1 MTAPALA
8 PSRGLRHVSRRTV
21 LGAAAGLAAPLAFAQ
36 QDYPSKPIRL
46 VVPFAAGGG
55 SDIVARTVAQ
65 KVSESIGQPVVVEN
79 KGGAGGNIG
88 TDLVAKSA
96 ADGYT
101 IVMGVFG
108 PIAVNPSLF
117 GNLPYDPVRD
127 FAPITQAVS
136 VTNMLVVHPSV
147 PANNLRELI
156 EYGRRNPGKLASAT
170 GGTGTAGHMASELF
184 KSMTKLDMAVL
195 PYKGAAPAVND
206 VLGGQVPMTFE
217 ALLSTLPHVRAGK
230 LRAIAVTT
238 STRSSLLP
246 NVPTMAEAGLP
257 GYEATNWYGFLAPA
271 HTPGPIV
278 DRLNR
283 DMVKALR
290 MPDVKEKLL
299 GQGAEVVG
307 NTPQEFAAVIRT
319 DLDKWKRLVAETGIK
334 AD

>member
-1 MTAPALA
+1 MTFP
-8 PSRGLRHVSRRTV
+8 VRRRAV
-21 LGAAAGLAAPLAFAQ
+21 LSAAAGLAAPLVFAQ
-36 QDYPSKPIRL
+36 QDYPNKPIRL

-65 KVSESIGQPVVVEN
+65 KLSEGIGQPVVVEN
-79 KGGAGGNIG
+79 KSGAGGNIG
-88 TDLVAKSA
+88 TDLVAKA
-96 ADGYT
+96 APDGYT

-127 FAPITQAVS
+127 FAPITQAVA

-147 PANNLRELI
+147 PANNLKELI
-156 EYGRRNPGKLASAT
+156 EYGRRNPGKLASGT

-184 KSMTKLDMAVL
+184 KSMTKLDMTVL

-230 LRAIAVTT
+230 LKAIAVTT
-238 STRSSLLP
+238 ARRSSLLP
-246 NVPTMAEAGLP
+246 NVPTIAEAGLP

-271 HTPGPIV
+271 QTPRAIV
-278 DRLNR
+278 DKLNR
-283 DMVKALR
+283 EMVKVLAL
-290 MPDVKEKLL
+290 PDVKEKLL

-307 NTPQEFAAVIRT
+307 NSPQEFAAVIKT
-319 DLDKWKRLVAETGIK
+319 DLERWKKLVAETGIK
-334 AD
+334 AE

>member
-1 MTAPALA
+1 MA
-8 PSRGLRHVSRRTV
+8 VSRRTA
-21 LGAAAGLAAPLAFAQ
+21 LGGLAGMTAAFGWAQ
-36 QDYPSKPIRL
+36 QDFPSKPIRL

-65 KVSESIGQPVVVEN
+65 KLAETIGQPVVVEN
-79 KGGAGGNIG
+79 RPGAGGNIG
-88 TDLVAKSA
+88 TDLVAKSPP
-96 ADGYT
+96 DGYT

-127 FAPITQAVS
+127 FAPITQAVA

-156 EYGRRNPGKLASAT
+156 EYGRRNPGKLASGT

-184 KSMTKLDMAVL
+184 KSMTKLDMAVV

-230 LRAIAVTT
+230 LKAIAVTT

-271 HTPGPIV
+271 QTPRPV
-278 DRLNR
+278 VERLNR
-283 DMVKALR
+283 EMVKVLG

-299 GQGAEVVG
+299 AQGAEVVG
-307 NTPQEFAAVIRT
+307 NSPQEFAAVIRT
-319 DLDKWKRLVAETGIK
+319 DLERWKKLVAETGIK
-334 AD
+334 AE

>member
-1 MTAPALA
+1 MA
-8 PSRGLRHVSRRTV
+8 VSRRTA
-21 LGAAAGLAAPLAFAQ
+21 LGGLAGMTATFGWAQ
-36 QDYPSKPIRL
+36 QDFPSKPIRL

-65 KVSESIGQPVVVEN
+65 KLAETIGQPVVVEN
-79 KGGAGGNIG
+79 RPGAGGNIG
-88 TDLVAKSA
+88 TDLVAKSPP
-96 ADGYT
+96 DGYT

-127 FAPITQAVS
+127 FAPITQAVA

-156 EYGRRNPGKLASAT
+156 EYGRRNPGKLASGT

-184 KSMTKLDMAVL
+184 KSMTKLDMAVV

-230 LRAIAVTT
+230 LKAIAVTT

-271 HTPGPIV
+271 QTPRPV
-278 DRLNR
+278 VERLNR
-283 DMVKALR
+283 EMVKVLG

-299 GQGAEVVG
+299 AQGAEVVG
-307 NTPQEFAAVIRT
+307 NSPQEFAAVIRT
-319 DLDKWKRLVAETGIK
+319 DLERWKKLVAETGIK
-334 AD
+334 AE